1 MNNQKTPAR
10 RFARATRYG
19 ALLALALAPL
29 ATLGANELTTV
40 SVASERVAR
49 ERSFDGIV
57 EAERRSTVSAQV
69 AARIEE
75 IPFDV
80 DDYVERGD
88 IIVRFRDQAAAAD
101 LKQAEAAA
109 QEARARLEEARS
121 NHTRIQ
127 ALYEQ
132 KRVSSADMDRA
143 TADLQSA
150 RARVEAADGALL
162 AARERYENT
171 LVRAPFEGI
180 VVERHVELGEMA
192 TVGTPL
198 MTGLSLEHLR
208 VVVDVPQSDVGA
220 LRGGG
225 EAWVDL
231 PDGKSLPAEHIRIFP
246 YADPATHTFRVRM
259 RLAEGQHGIYPGM
272 WVKVRFHTGEDQV
285 LPVPASAVITR
296 SELTAVYVMGDD
308 GALRLRQVRLGRALP
323 DGRIAVLAGLDA
335 GERVVTDGDAARRA
349 LLGERR

>member
-69 AARIEE
+69 SARIEE

>member
-40 SVASERVAR
+40 SIASERVAR

-143 TADLQSA
+143 RADLQSA

-180 VVERHVELGEMA
+180 VVERHAELGEMA